1 MSLNRGICMSCGC
14 ILSLTSPHGS
24 PISCV
29 LPSTGRLGPSRA
41 EVGVGFR
48 CVRLVQ
54 ALPSSPPLRWS
65 CSVSVGLR
73 FSFPLPFRVCPLW
86 ARCVVL
92 VFSLSLF
99 FCVPSSRP
107 GYFLCRG
114 STRKFFA
121 PWTSCGSSTTRP
133 QLIASS
139 EATAGRVT
147 STP

>member
-73 FSFPLPFRVCPLW
+73 FSFPLPFQVLPALGAVSCVGVCSFPLLL
-86 ARCVVL
+86 RSPLRVL
-92 VFSLSLF
+92 V
-99 FCVPSSRP
+99 
-107 GYFLCRG
+107 
-114 STRKFFA
+114 K
-121 PWTSCGSSTTRP
+121 
-133 QLIASS
+133 
-139 EATAGRVT
+139 
-147 STP
+147 

>member
-54 ALPSSPPLRWS
+54 ALPSSPPS
-65 CSVSVGLR
+65 AGLVPCLSASA
-73 FSFPLPFRVCPLW
+73 FLFPCPFRFCPLW
-86 ARCVVL
+86 ARFLVL
-92 VFSLSLF
+92 VFAPSLF
-99 FCVPSSRP
+99 FCVPLFASWLSNFHLIFIFTSSSFP
-107 GYFLCRG
+107 
-114 STRKFFA
+114 FFFIFISLSG
-121 PWTSCGSSTTRP
+121 P
-133 QLIASS
+133 
-139 EATAGRVT
+139 
-147 STP
+147 